1 MNTQQ
6 KDEALR
12 IEVRQS
18 ISEADFS
25 GNDIEASVEIE
36 RRAHDGTLWTS
47 YLTLQAEVL
56 GTYCPGDREEP
67 PSYPEVQIVS
77 VQDTEKLEEMV
88 LRLGSDANRTAAWD
102 EQFVLTDREQDN
114 INALLYEEYQTFWS
128 SYHDDNWNAA
138 CHKESW

>member
-18 ISEADFS
+18 ILEADFS
-25 GNDIEASVEIE
+25 GNDIDASVEIE

-56 GTYCPGDREEP
+56 GSYCPGDREEP

-77 VQDTEKLEEMV
+77 VEDDEKL
-88 LRLGSDANRTAAWD
+88 GA
-102 EQFVLTDREQDN
+102 QFELTDREQDN
-114 INALLYEEYQTFWS
+114 INALLYEEYDTFWS
-128 SYHDDNWNAA
+128 NYVDGQWHAA
-138 CHKESW
+138 YDEED

>member
-18 ISEADFS
+18 ILEADFS

-36 RRAHDGTLWTS
+36 RRGHDGTLWTS
-47 YLTLQAEVL
+47 YLTIQAEVL

-77 VQDTEKLEEMV
+77 VEEDEKLGV
-88 LRLGSDANRTAAWD
+88 
-102 EQFVLTDREQDN
+102 QFVLTDREEDN
-114 INALLYEEYQTFWS
+114 IKCLLFEEYESFWA
-128 SYHDDNWNAA
+128 SYVADQWYATYDV
-138 CHKESW
+138 E